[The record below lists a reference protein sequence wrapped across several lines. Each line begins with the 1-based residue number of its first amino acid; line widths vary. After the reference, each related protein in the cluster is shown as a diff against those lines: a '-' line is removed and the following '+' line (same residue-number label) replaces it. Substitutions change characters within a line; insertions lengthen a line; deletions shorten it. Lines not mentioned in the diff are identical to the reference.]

1 MRDYAPAGKGCG
13 KLAGNWMEEQKEPE
27 SKEVVKASSNTAE
40 SGVYNRSELPELLKV
55 YYKWLFPYDKY
66 FEWLQYGE

>member
-1 MRDYAPAGKGCG
+1 
-13 KLAGNWMEEQKEPE
+13 MEEQKEPE
-27 SKEVVKASSNTAE
+27 SKEVVKASSNSAE
-40 SGVYNRSELPELLKV
+40 SAAYNRSELPELLMV